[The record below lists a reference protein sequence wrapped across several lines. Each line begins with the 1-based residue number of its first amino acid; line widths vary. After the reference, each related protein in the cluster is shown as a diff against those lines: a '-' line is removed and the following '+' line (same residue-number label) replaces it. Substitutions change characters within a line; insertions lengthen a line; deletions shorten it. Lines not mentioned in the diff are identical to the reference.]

1 MGHFGIP
8 CGAHGGPWG
17 LPVTPVGPMWTP
29 LYPSG
34 PNWVPLDPFGSSWWV
49 QVAPFRSLL
58 APFGRI
64 LVTFVEG
71 LGDFLEAFPRQ
82 MEICTYVLE
91 FFLSLFPFS
100 ALPVPLL
107 RQVFWDLLKHRQLS
121 QIHRFHLK

>member
-58 APFGRI
+58 APFERI
-64 LVTFVEG
+64 LDTFVEG
-71 LGDFLEAFPRQ
+71 LGDF
-82 MEICTYVLE
+82 
-91 FFLSLFPFS
+91 
-100 ALPVPLL
+100 
-107 RQVFWDLLKHRQLS
+107 S
-121 QIHRFHLK
+121 QAN